1 MPLHTLHAFATGSLT
16 SLRQT
21 TDVLKN
27 IQISEWNEKKHNS
40 VLYIYFILADAA
52 PAEIYLP

>member
-1 MPLHTLHAFATGSLT
+1 MPLHTLHALTTGSLT
-16 SLRQT
+16 PLRHT

-40 VLYIYFILADAA
+40 VLYIYFVFADAA